1 MNFSTVTSHFSC
13 KHHSIPLLLILALA
27 TARVTDSHAGQ
38 IWDGGAGSGLWNN
51 ALNWDSDTLPNF
63 SSAISF
69 AGVTQTATINDLAA
83 DTTIGG
89 INFTNSIADQSFTLS
104 GNRITLGGN
113 IVTTVLTGGV
123 ASATILDT
131 INMDIILSG
140 TRTITTTAST
150 THGNHNLTIN
160 GIISENS
167 AGLGLTKNGGSGG
180 VLTLSAVNTFSGA
193 VTLVSGTLSFSTI
206 ADAGTAS
213 ALGMGSSI
221 VTGSSAGSTGTLL
234 YTGAGDSTNR
244 QIQIGTG
251 TATSTVGLVIQNNG
265 TGALSFTNSAFN
277 AAFATS
283 TVTKNLTL
291 SGSNAGAN
299 LVSGVIADNNTA
311 GGGLI
316 SLTKSGGGTWVL
328 SGANSF
334 GGQLRIDQGT
344 LSVNSLANVG
354 TSSAIGTGSGNALI
368 NIGSG
373 TSSGTLIYTGGAD
386 VSTNRQV
393 QIGRSA
399 TNAGGAVIQNDG
411 AGAVS
416 FSNAVFNTSDTTITN
431 TSAARTLT
439 LQGTNAGNNVISGVI
454 SNNVGSGAVVGVVSL
469 AKAGAGMW
477 TLAGA
482 NTFTGGVSLSAGTL
496 NLNNAGSGGTSS
508 AIGTGTL
515 TITGGGIDN
524 TSGGAITL
532 STNNPVAFNG
542 SFAFGATQDLN
553 LGSGVVSIGGASRTL
568 TFNGGK
574 TLTMGELRWSSDVD
588 RTLTVT
594 QGSGSGGKLV
604 LGGFQLNIL
613 GSATASRT
621 RTIAGSVAVEI
632 TGAVVDGNGFA
643 NNLTYSGNS
652 ILKLSAANSY
662 TGITSITGG
671 GVLDVGDLSS
681 GALVGGGLVFSGSSV
696 LQGSGSFTR
705 DFSGTATAAAG
716 QLAGSTGGFAA
727 RGGELTVNFGGAAA
741 TVLMSAGQS
750 RFGTNFVFGS
760 STADSPVIVVNP
772 LSTNGTFIRTFT
784 VNSGAGG
791 DYAELQGAVTN
802 TGSLVKEGPGLLIL
816 SGENTVSGSL
826 TVNAGTVQ
834 FGNPTTNGGTTGA
847 VPFSSIINNA
857 SVVFNRS
864 NALTYANVISGTG
877 GVTQAGAGT
886 TILTGT
892 STYSGA
898 TIIHAGTLQLGS
910 GSTAG
915 AITGSSGITNNA
927 TLAVY
932 RSNALT
938 ISANITGT
946 GLVNQIGTGVT
957 ALSGMNSYNGGTHI
971 SLGALSFLNTSA
983 KPATGMTTVAAG
995 ATVGLGVATSG
1006 SFFTSADVDSLFAGT
1021 LTHVSNDE
1029 ASNVGID
1036 TTEGDF
1042 TYASNVPATT
1052 RGLNK
1057 LGPNT
1062 LTLNGINAYTGN
1074 TIISEGVLDVGTIS
1088 GGALGSG
1095 GLLFTNGG
1103 ILQGNGSF
1111 TRSFS
1116 GSSTAAAGQLSGLSG
1131 GFAAKGGTLTVNF
1144 GGAGGTI
1151 TISNGNFR
1159 FGNNFVF
1166 GSPTADS
1173 RVVVVNPLAL
1183 NTLSRTFTVNAGA
1196 GGDSAELQGAISSNS
1211 ATDGIIK
1218 AGTGLLILSGNS
1230 IYTGATTISNGTL
1243 QLGNGGTVGS
1253 INSTSGITNNGTL
1266 AFNRSNALAVPAGIS
1281 GTGVVNQIGTGTTT
1295 LSGSNSYS
1303 GGTNVNSGIL
1313 TYLNTN
1319 AKPATGATTVAAGA
1333 TLGLGVATAGA
1344 FFTSADVDSLFAG
1357 TLADVINDATS
1368 RVGIDTT
1375 AGDFNYATSIAATTR
1390 GLTKLG
1396 NNTLSL
1402 SGTNAY
1408 TGVTTVVG
1416 GILRLDSAGAL
1427 PGGIGSTG
1435 GTSNL
1440 TLAGGVIG
1448 LTPESGDFRRGI
1460 GSGVAQVRWITDTVS
1475 GFAAFGGDRNV
1486 NFGGAGAAVTWSNG
1500 SGVIGNGLILSDS
1513 NSDST
1518 ITVVNPLALN
1528 FLAGSRVITV
1538 NDGSPAV
1545 DAIMAGVLSSQITA
1559 GNGTRIVKN
1568 GTGTLA
1574 LTAANTYV
1582 SGTVTAGTTISAGT
1596 LMLGNGGS
1604 TGSISA
1610 LTGTGINSDVSISS
1624 GAIFAFNRSDTGLVV
1639 ANTIVGAGEV
1649 RQVGSGTTTMSGD
1662 NTYSGG
1668 TTVTA
1673 GTLLV
1678 TNTTGSATGT
1688 GGVTTSAGTTLGG
1701 TGKIAPT
1708 GTNSV
1713 ILGGSVAP
1721 GVSSLNN
1728 GIGIITFTPADGG
1741 VTFQS
1746 TSSLAFQLGGDGIS
1760 DQIVFNA
1767 SGSGIIDFSAML
1779 AGSWGVSFASGYTPA
1794 AGHSFDLI
1802 DWASLSGP
1810 AVTGLNE
1817 SLLGALPTTGFDPG
1831 WSWNISQFLSSGTIS
1846 IAVIPEP
1853 SRVLLMLVG
1862 MAVLGSR
1869 RRRR

>member
-1 MNFSTVTSHFSC
+1 MNFLSAKSLLFD
-13 KHHSIPLLLILALA
+13 KRGAIPVLIILTFF
-27 TARVTDSHAGQ
+27 TASATDSHAGQ

-51 ALNWDSDTLPNF
+51 ALNWDADTLPNF
-63 SSAISF
+63 GSAISF
-69 AGVTQTATINDLAA
+69 AGVTQTATINDLAV

-89 INFTNSIADQSFTLS
+89 ISFANTTADQAFTLS

-113 IVTTVLTGGV
+113 ITTATLTGGV
-123 ASATILDT
+123 ASATIHNT
-131 INMDIILSG
+131 INLDIILSG
-140 TRTITTTAST
+140 SRTITTAAST

-180 VLTLSAVNTFSGA
+180 ILTLSALNTFSGP
-193 VTLVSGTLSFSTI
+193 VTLVSGTLSFNTI
-206 ADAGTAS
+206 ADAGVAS
-213 ALGMGSSI
+213 ALGMGSTI
-221 VTGSSAGSTGTLL
+221 VAGSSLGSTGTLL
-234 YTGAGDSTNR
+234 YTGGGDSTNR

-251 TATSTVGLVIQNNG
+251 TVTSTVGLIIQNNG
-265 TGALSFTNSAFN
+265 AGALSFTNSDFN
-277 AAFATS
+277 IPFATS
-283 TVTKNLTL
+283 TATKTLTL
-291 SGSNAGAN
+291 SGSNTGAN
-299 LVSGVIADNNTA
+299 HITGVIADNNSA
-311 GGGLI
+311 GGGMI
-316 SLTKSGGGTWVL
+316 ALTKSGSGTWVL
-328 SGANSF
+328 SGLNSF
-334 GGQLRIDQGT
+334 SGQVRIDQGT
-344 LSVNSLANVG
+344 LSVNSLANTG
-354 TSSAIGTGSGNALI
+354 TSSAIGTGSGSGLI
-368 NIGSG
+368 NIGSV
-373 TSSGTLIYTGGAD
+373 SSTGTLIYTGSAD

-393 QIGRSA
+393 QIGRST
-399 TNAGGAVIQNDG
+399 TNVGGAVIQNDG
-411 AGAVS
+411 TGTMS
-416 FSNAVFNTSDTTITN
+416 FSNAVFNTSDTTITS

-454 SNNVGSGAVVGVVSL
+454 SNNVGSGAVVGAVSL
-469 AKAGAGMW
+469 TKAGSGMW

-482 NTFTGGVSLSAGTL
+482 NTFTGNVSLSAGTL

-542 SFAFGATQDLN
+542 NFVFGATEDLN
-553 LGSGVVSIGGASRTL
+553 LGSGVVSIGGSSRTL
-568 TFNGGK
+568 TFNGVK
-574 TLTMGELRWSSDVD
+574 TLTMGELRWSSDLD

-594 QGSGSGGKLV
+594 QGSGAGGKLV
-604 LGGFQLNIL
+604 LGGFQLNTL
-613 GSATASRT
+613 STATGSRT
-621 RTIAGSVAVEI
+621 RTIAGGVAVEI

-681 GALVGGGLVFSGSSV
+681 GSLVDGGLVFSSSSV
-696 LQGSGSFTR
+696 LQGSGIFTR
-705 DFSGTATAAAG
+705 DFSGTATAAVG

-727 RGGELTVNFGGAAA
+727 RGGAMTVNFGGAAD

-760 STADSPVIVVNP
+760 PTADSPVIVVNP

-784 VNSGAGG
+784 VNSGMGG

-802 TGSLVKEGPGLLIL
+802 TGSLVKEGAGLLIL
-816 SGENTVSGSL
+816 SGDNTVSGSL
-826 TVNAGTVQ
+826 TINAGIVQ

-857 SVVFNRS
+857 GVVLNRS

-877 GVTQAGAGT
+877 NLTQAGAGT

-892 STYSGA
+892 STYLGA
-898 TIIHAGTLQLGS
+898 TIISAGTLQLGS
-910 GSTAG
+910 GGTAG
-915 AITGSSGITNNA
+915 AITGTSGITNNA
-927 TLAVY
+927 TLAVS

-938 ISANITGT
+938 ISSNISGS
-946 GLVNQIGTGVT
+946 GVVSQIGTGVT
-957 ALSGMNSYNGGTHI
+957 SLGGVNTYGGGTNI
-971 SLGALSFLNTSA
+971 NLGVLSFLNTNA
-983 KPATGMTTVAAG
+983 KPAAGVTTVAAG
-995 ATVGLGVATSG
+995 ATIGLGVAAADG
-1006 SFFTSADVDSLFAGT
+1006 FFKSADVDGLFAGT
-1021 LTHVSNDE
+1021 LADVINDA

-1036 TTEGDF
+1036 TTAGDF

-1062 LTLNGINAYTGN
+1062 LTLTGSNAYTGN

-1095 GLLFTNGG
+1095 GLSFANGG

-1116 GSSTAAAGQLSGLSG
+1116 GNSGAASGQLSGLSG
-1131 GFAAKGGTLTVNF
+1131 GFAAKGGMLTINF
-1144 GGAGGTI
+1144 GGAGAAVTM
-1151 TISNGNFR
+1151 SNGNFR

-1196 GGDSAELQGAISSNS
+1196 GGDSAELQGVISSGS

-1218 AGTGLLILSGNS
+1218 AGAGLLILSGNS
-1230 IYTGATTISNGTL
+1230 TYTGATTISNGTL
-1243 QLGNGGTVGS
+1243 QLGNGGTAGS
-1253 INSTSGITNNGTL
+1253 INNTSGITNNGTF
-1266 AFNRSNALAVPAGIS
+1266 AFNRSNALVVPSGIS

-1295 LSGSNSYS
+1295 LSGSNNYS

-1319 AKPATGATTVAAGA
+1319 AKPGTGITTVAAGA
-1333 TLGLGVATAGA
+1333 TLGLGVATAGS

-1357 TLADVINDATS
+1357 TLADVIHDATS

-1408 TGVTTVVG
+1408 TGVTTVAG
-1416 GILRLDSAGAL
+1416 GILSLESAGAL

-1448 LTPESGDFRRGI
+1448 LTPDSGDFRRGI
-1460 GSGVAQVRWITDTVS
+1460 GSGVSQVRWVTDTVS
-1475 GFAAFGGDRNV
+1475 GFAAFDGDRNV
-1486 NFGGAGAAVTWSNG
+1486 NFGGAGSVVTWSNG
-1500 SGVIGNGLILSDS
+1500 TGVIGNGLILSDS
-1513 NSDST
+1513 TSDST

-1538 NDGSPAV
+1538 NDGLPEV

-1568 GTGTLA
+1568 GAGTLA

-1582 SGTVTAGTTISAGT
+1582 SGTATAGTTISAGT

-1610 LTGTGINSDVSISS
+1610 LTGIGISSVVSISS

-1639 ANTIVGAGEV
+1639 ANTIVGAGAV
-1649 RQVGSGTTTMSGD
+1649 RQLGSGTTTMSGD
-1662 NTYSGG
+1662 NSYSGG
-1668 TTVTA
+1668 TAVTA

-1688 GGVTTSAGTTLGG
+1688 GGVSTAAGTTLGG
-1701 TGKIAPT
+1701 TGTIAPT
-1708 GTNSV
+1708 GANSV

-1721 GVSSLNN
+1721 GVSGSNN
-1728 GIGIITFTPADGG
+1728 GIGKITFTPADGG

-1746 TSSLAFQLGGDGIS
+1746 TSSIAFQLGGDGVNDSI
-1760 DQIVFNA
+1760 DFN
-1767 SGSGIIDFSAML
+1767 SLGSGVLDFTAML

-1802 DWASLSGP
+1802 DWAAISGP
-1810 AVTGLNE
+1810 AVSGLSE
-1817 SLLGALPTTGFDPG
+1817 SLLGPLPTVGFDP
-1831 WSWNISQFLSSGTIS
+1831 SWIWNVSQFITSGTIS
-1846 IAVIPEP
+1846 IAIIPEP
-1853 SRVLLMLVG
+1853 SRVMLMLTG
-1862 MAVLGSR
+1862 MLLLILR
-1869 RRRR
+1869 RRCR